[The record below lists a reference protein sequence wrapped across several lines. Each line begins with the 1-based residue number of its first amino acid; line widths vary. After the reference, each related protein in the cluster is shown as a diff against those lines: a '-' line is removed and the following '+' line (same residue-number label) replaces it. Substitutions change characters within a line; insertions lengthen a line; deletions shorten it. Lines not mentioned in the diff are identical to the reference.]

1 MFRSMFIHT
10 IDSKGRVSV
19 PTKFR
24 EILRAKY
31 DDRLIVTNYLDPCL
45 VAYPFEEWKRIEE
58 KFAAQSAFKKEIRAF
73 KRLLISAATECTIDR
88 QGRILIPPSLRE
100 HAQLDKE
107 AVLVGQI
114 TYFEIWDRLC
124 WDKEMG
130 ELQQNPESIGN
141 ALAEFGL

>member
-1 MFRSMFIHT
+1 MFTHT

-58 KFAAQSAFKKEIRAF
+58 KFAAQSSFKKEIRAF

-88 QGRILIPPSLRE
+88 QGRILIPPGLRE
-100 HAQLDKE
+100 HARLDKE

-114 TYFEIWDRLC
+114 TYFEIWDRLG

-130 ELQQNPESIGN
+130 ELQHNPESIGN

>member
-1 MFRSMFIHT
+1 MFRGMFVHT
-10 IDSKGRVSV
+10 IDSKGRVSI

-58 KFAAQSAFKKEIRAF
+58 KFAAQSSFKKEIRAF

-88 QGRILIPPSLRE
+88 QGRILIPPGLRE
-100 HAQLDKE
+100 HARLDKE
-107 AVLVGQI
+107 AALVGQI
-114 TYFEIWDRLC
+114 TYFEIWDRLG